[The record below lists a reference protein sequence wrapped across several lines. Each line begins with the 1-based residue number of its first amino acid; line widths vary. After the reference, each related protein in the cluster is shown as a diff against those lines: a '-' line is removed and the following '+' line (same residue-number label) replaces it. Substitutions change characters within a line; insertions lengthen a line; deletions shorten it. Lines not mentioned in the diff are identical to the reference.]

1 MAYGNDWLESLME
14 LTNHIEKTEGRD
26 AAYKFAMKEIEAA
39 ENTTKFGFTS
49 LITGTIVAVGVIAIC
64 L

>member
-1 MAYGNDWLESLME
+1 MAYGNEWLESLME
-14 LTNHIEKTEGRD
+14 LTNHIERTEGRD

-39 ENTTKFGFTS
+39 ENTTKLGFTI
-49 LITGTIVAVGVIAIC
+49 LIIGAIIAVGIIAIC